1 MTDFSYLAGPSK
13 EWASYIA
20 EHPMPKVDV
29 ISTEFRR
36 VHNPQR
42 YAARDAAMKALGNH
56 QVTWETRT
64 IPTSDS
70 LEIPIRIFR
79 SANRKGHASALIYYH
94 GGGFLTGSIST
105 EDPFCISLAQD
116 TGFTVISV
124 GYRVIPEW
132 KAPTQFNDAWDARTW
147 VVNNAADL
155 QLPQDFD
162 LYVAGT
168 SAGGFLAASV
178 VQRER
183 ELGES
188 YIKGQCLA
196 APWLCL
202 PENFP
207 FDPKV
212 GDKTSHIQ
220 CREADFL
227 PYNHIEQYRILLGVP
242 EEYRDS
248 LLLNP
253 LLFDEKSSIKDL
265 PPTHI
270 MVCGDDPLRD
280 QGLIYQQKLDR
291 IGVPTKL
298 NAYAGYPHVFWIF
311 SDLAMSQTWYRDLL
325 AGLQWLTEKQGN
337 VRN

>member
-1 MTDFSYLAGPSK
+1 MTDFSHLAGPSE
-13 EWASYIA
+13 EWASYLA
-20 EHPMPKVDV
+20 KNPLPKGDV

-36 VHNPQR
+36 ARNLQR
-42 YAARDAAMKALGNH
+42 YAARDAAMKALGDH
-56 QVTWETRT
+56 QVTWETLT

-70 LEIPIRIFR
+70 LEIPIRVFR
-79 SANRKGHASALIYYH
+79 SATQKGHASVLIYYH

-105 EDPFCISLAQD
+105 EDPFCISLARD

-147 VVNNAADL
+147 VINNAAEL
-155 QLPQDFD
+155 GLPQDFD

-178 VQRER
+178 VHRER

-188 YIKGQCLA
+188 YIKGQFLA

-202 PENFP
+202 TENFP

-220 CREADFL
+220 CRDADFL
-227 PYNHIEQYRILLGVP
+227 PYPQIEQYRALMGEP

-265 PPTHI
+265 PPTLV
-270 MVCGDDPLRD
+270 MVCGDDALRD

-291 IGVPTKL
+291 LG
-298 NAYAGYPHVFWIF
+298 
-311 SDLAMSQTWYRDLL
+311 
-325 AGLQWLTEKQGN
+325 
-337 VRN
+337 

>member
-1 MTDFSYLAGPSK
+1 MTDFSHLAGPSE

-20 EHPMPKVDV
+20 KNPLPKGDV

-36 VHNPQR
+36 AHNPQR
-42 YAARDAAMKALGNH
+42 YAARDAAMKALGKH

-70 LEIPIRIFR
+70 LEIPIRVFR
-79 SANRKGHASALIYYH
+79 SATQKGHPSVLIYYH

-105 EDPFCISLAQD
+105 EDPFCISLARD

-147 VVNNAADL
+147 VINNAADL
-155 QLPQDFD
+155 GLPQDFD

-168 SAGGFLAASV
+168 SAGG
-178 VQRER
+178 
-183 ELGES
+183 LGES
-188 YIKGQCLA
+188 YIKGQFLA
-196 APWLCL
+196 APWLVL
-202 PENFP
+202 TENFP

-220 CREADFL
+220 CRDADFL
-227 PYNHIEQYRILLGVP
+227 SYPQIEQYRALMGEP

-265 PPTHI
+265 PPTLV
-270 MVCGDDPLRD
+270 MVCGDDALRD

-291 IGVPTKL
+291 LGVPTKL

-311 SDLAMSQTWYRDLL
+311 PDLAMSKKWYQDLL
-325 AGLQWLTEKQGN
+325 EGLQWLTEKQGH

>member
-1 MTDFSYLAGPSK
+1 MTDFSHLAGPSE
-13 EWASYIA
+13 EWASYLA
-20 EHPMPKVDV
+20 KNPLPKVDV

-36 VHNPQR
+36 AHNPQR
-42 YAARDAAMKALGNH
+42 YAARDAAMKALGDH
-56 QVTWETRT
+56 QVTWETLT

-70 LEIPIRIFR
+70 LEIPIRVFR
-79 SANRKGHASALIYYH
+79 SATQKGHASVLIYYH

-105 EDPFCISLAQD
+105 EDPFCISLARD

-147 VVNNAADL
+147 VINNAAEL
-155 QLPQDFD
+155 GLPQDFD

-178 VQRER
+178 VHRER

-188 YIKGQCLA
+188 YIKGQVLA
-196 APWLCL
+196 APWLVL
-202 PENFP
+202 TENFP

-220 CREADFL
+220 WRDADFL
-227 PYNHIEQYRILLGVP
+227 SYPQIEQYRALMGVP
-242 EEYRDS
+242 DELRDS

-265 PPTHI
+265 PPTLV
-270 MVCGDDPLRD
+270 MACGDDPLRD

-291 IGVPTKL
+291 LGVPTKL
-298 NAYAGYPHVFWIF
+298 NTYAGYPHVFWIF
-311 SDLAMSQTWYRDLL
+311 PDLAMSKTWYRDLL
-325 AGLQWLTEKQGN
+325 EGLQWLSEKQGH

>member
-1 MTDFSYLAGPSK
+1 MTDFSYLAGPSE
-13 EWASYIA
+13 EWTSYITQ
-20 EHPMPKVDV
+20 HPMPKVDV
-29 ISTEFRR
+29 ISTDFRR
-36 VHNPQR
+36 IRNARR
-42 YAARDAAMKALGNH
+42 YAARDAAMKALGDH

-64 IPTSDS
+64 ISTADS

-79 SANRKGHASALIYYH
+79 SPASKENISVLIHYH

-105 EDPFCISLAQD
+105 EDPFCISLVQSL
-116 TGFTVISV
+116 GYMVISV

-147 VVNNAADL
+147 VINNATDL
-155 QLPQDFD
+155 GLPRDFD

-168 SAGGFLAASV
+168 SAGAFLAASV

-188 YIKGQCLA
+188 YIKGQTLA
-196 APWLCL
+196 VPMLCL

-207 FDPKV
+207 VDAKV
-212 GDKTSHIQ
+212 GDKISPIQ
-220 CREADFL
+220 CRDADFL
-227 PYNHIEQYRILLGVP
+227 TQSHVEQYDILMGVP
-242 EEYRDS
+242 DEYRGS

-253 LLFDEKSSIKDL
+253 LLFDEKSSIKNL
-265 PPTHI
+265 PPTQI

-280 QGLIYQQKLDR
+280 HGMIYQQKLER

-298 NAYAGYPHVFWIF
+298 NTYAGYPHAFWVFP
-311 SDLAMSQTWYRDLL
+311 DLAMSKTWYRDLIDGLHWL
-325 AGLQWLTEKQGN
+325 AEKQGD

>member
-1 MTDFSYLAGPSK
+1 
-13 EWASYIA
+13 
-20 EHPMPKVDV
+20 
-29 ISTEFRR
+29 
-36 VHNPQR
+36 
-42 YAARDAAMKALGNH
+42 MKALGDH

-64 IPTSDS
+64 IPTADS

-79 SANRKGHASALIYYH
+79 SPTRKERASVLIYYH

-105 EDPFCISLAQD
+105 EDPFCISLARD

-132 KAPTQFNDAWDARTW
+132 KAPTQFNDAWDARSW
-147 VVNNAADL
+147 VVDNTADL
-155 QLPQDFD
+155 GFSEDFD
-162 LYVAGT
+162 LYVGGT
-168 SAGGFLAASV
+168 SAGAFLAASV

-188 YIKGQCLA
+188 HIKGQLLA

-207 FDPKV
+207 FDHKV

-220 CREADFL
+220 CRDADFL
-227 PYNHIEQYRILLGVP
+227 HQSHIEQYRILMGVP
-242 EEYRDS
+242 DEYRDS

-253 LLFDEKSSIKDL
+253 LLFDEKSSIKNL

-270 MVCGDDPLRD
+270 MVCGGDPLRD
-280 QGLIYQQKLDR
+280 QGMIYQQKLDR
-291 IGVPTKL
+291 MGVPTKL
-298 NAYAGYPHVFWIF
+298 NTYAGYPHVFWIF
-311 SDLAMSQTWYRDLL
+311 PGLAMSETWYRDLL
-325 AGLQWLTEKQGN
+325 EGLQWLTEKQEN

>member
-1 MTDFSYLAGPSK
+1 MTDFSYLAGPSE
-13 EWASYIA
+13 EWAAYINQN
-20 EHPMPKVDV
+20 PMPRVKE
-29 ISTEFRR
+29 ISTKFRR
-36 VHNPQR
+36 AHNPQR
-42 YAARDAAMKALGNH
+42 YAARDAEMKALTDH
-56 QVTWETRT
+56 QITWETRT

-79 SANRKGHASALIYYH
+79 SPARKERVSVLIYYH

-105 EDPFCISLAQD
+105 EDPFCISVAQS
-116 TGFTVISV
+116 TGFSVISV

-132 KAPTQFNDAWDARTW
+132 KAPTQHNDAWDARTW
-147 VVNNAADL
+147 VIENVAEL
-155 QLPQDFD
+155 GFPQDFD

-168 SAGGFLAASV
+168 SAGAFLAASV

-188 YIKGQCLA
+188 HIKGQCLA

-207 FDPKV
+207 FDAKV
-212 GDKTSHIQ
+212 GDKTSFIQ
-220 CREADFL
+220 CRDADFL
-227 PYNHIEQYRILLGVP
+227 PQTHIEQYRILMGVP
-242 EEYRDS
+242 DQYRDS

-253 LLFDEKSSIKDL
+253 LLFDEKSSIKNL

-280 QGLIYQQKLDR
+280 HGMIYQQKLDR
-291 IGVPTKL
+291 IG
-298 NAYAGYPHVFWIF
+298 
-311 SDLAMSQTWYRDLL
+311 
-325 AGLQWLTEKQGN
+325 
-337 VRN
+337 